1 MAMVPSV
8 VPRERAFHPL
18 VRAARKAA
26 ASAAYCPACG
36 SFDVRRSRRRSFF
49 DQVFACLLLVPFR
62 CRRCHARFLRLWRP
76 APETEPPPIAIQRL
90 RQPLRITRP
99 RSILILES
107 DPSIRK
113 LLRRFLDRRGYH
125 THVVIDPE
133 NLPVELRERQVDL
146 LISADGLNCLDA
158 VAHEHPN
165 LKILTLSLDSLNGAE
180 IPGRCAAL
188 AKPFS
193 FEMFLESVDRLL
205 AAGAHSNNGTRQ

>member
-1 MAMVPSV
+1 MAIVPNV
-8 VPRERAFHPL
+8 VPRERAL
-18 VRAARKAA
+18 DQLLRAARKAA

-62 CRRCHARFLRLWRP
+62 CRMCQARFLRLWRP
-76 APETEPPPIAIQRL
+76 ALETEPARVAI
-90 RQPLRITRP
+90 QPLRITRP

-125 THVVIDPE
+125 THVVIEPE
-133 NLPVELRERQVDL
+133 NLPAELRERHVDL
-146 LISADGLNCLDA
+146 LISAAGLNTLGA
-158 VAHEHPN
+158 VAQEYPN

-180 IPGRCAAL
+180 IPGSRVAL

-193 FEMFLESVDRLL
+193 FQMFLESVDRLL
-205 AAGAHSNNGTRQ
+205 AS